1 MIFRLLSRHTIYTF
15 STCDYFLDIR
25 LLFSTISMSMSVP
38 IYWFWLSIYI
48 SGIANENSIHFC
60 QVWLAILNTVEKNQ
74 TRKCN
79 CNIKETCP
87 LQGICLSQSLVYR
100 AHITNNS
107 NNHATNYIGLTAHTF
122 KDCLHKHHNTFRHRN
137 KINSTQLSK
146 YIWNQRNNNNSDIK
160 IKLSILDG
168 APAFQNGSKRCEF
181 CLSEKHHIIFQ
192 KYDLLNKQN
201 ELLSKRLPGPGS
213 IQQSHLKKST
223 S

>member
-1 MIFRLLSRHTIYTF
+1 MQLQYQRNM
-15 STCDYFLDIR
+15 STPKRMPHSKECLVFQARFMNNSSNYKTNNIR
-25 LLFSTISMSMSVP
+25 LT
-38 IYWFWLSIYI
+38 
-48 SGIANENSIHFC
+48 E
-60 QVWLAILNTVEKNQ
+60 
-74 TRKCN
+74 
-79 CNIKETCP
+79 
-87 LQGICLSQSLVYR
+87 
-100 AHITNNS
+100 
-107 NNHATNYIGLTAHTF
+107 HTF
-122 KDCLHKHHNTFRHRN
+122 KDRLYRHRNSFRHRN